1 MQPTWYGEAPPTG
14 LFPMQQEVHLSGR
27 QYATAVQAVRRAVR
41 MWHRLDAAL
50 VSFPNE
56 SKAEAQWEE
65 AWEALRLLDLALYK
79 ALTGLLGRSP
89 SHGRDP

>member
-1 MQPTWYGEAPPTG
+1 MR
-14 LFPMQQEVHLSGR
+14 QEVHLSGS

-50 VSFPNE
+50 VSFPE
-56 SKAEAQWEE
+56 EAKGEAQWEE

-79 ALTGLLGRSP
+79 ALSGLLGRTSK
-89 SHGRDP
+89 HGRDP